1 MHGERVKINYN
12 DIIIYEESIS
22 HNLKR
27 MLHTSK
33 TSKLSKDCEELRP
46 KHVAAII
53 NKLVLNII
61 YMY

>member
-1 MHGERVKINYN
+1 MTH
-12 DIIIYEESIS
+12 S
-22 HNLKR
+22 LTL

-33 TSKLSKDCEELRP
+33 TCELSEDCERLKP

-61 YMY
+61 YMYLYLYFYVNYLRFLFLH